1 MYEKAVNLIKEFE
14 GFREN
19 AYKCPAGV
27 WTIGYGWTHGVKEGD
42 TITESEASKLVQKE
56 VDKIAE
62 QIRLSLEYGVFEKL
76 SENQVCALIDFVY
89 NLGIGNFRTSTLRK
103 LIQEGNFEDAGK
115 QFERWNKSG
124 GKVLEGLTRRR
135 IAEKELWYAES

>member
-103 LIQEGNFEDAGK
+103 LIQKGNFEDAGK
-115 QFERWNKSG
+115 QFERWNKAG

-135 IAEKELWYAES
+135 IAEKELWYA

>member
-42 TITESEASKLVQKE
+42 TITESEASELVQKE

-62 QIRLSLEYGVFEKL
+62 QIQSVLGNEVFEKL
-76 SENQVCALIDFVY
+76 TENQVCALIDFVY
-89 NLGIGNFRTSTLRK
+89 NLGIGNFETSTLYK
-103 LIQEGNFEDAGK
+103 MIKAGEIQEAGA
-115 QFERWNKSG
+115 QFLRWNKAG

-135 IAEKELWYAES
+135 ESELELWNE

>member
-115 QFERWNKSG
+115 QFERWNKAG

-135 IAEKELWYAES
+135 IAEKELWYA

>member
-42 TITESEASKLVQKE
+42 TITESEASELVQKE

-62 QIRLSLEYGVFEKL
+62 QIQSVLGNEVFEKL
-76 SENQVCALIDFVY
+76 TKNQVCALIDFVY
-89 NLGIGNFRTSTLRK
+89 NLGIGNFKTSTLRK
-103 LIQEGNFEDAGK
+103 LIEEGNFEDVGK
-115 QFERWNKSG
+115 QFERWNKAG

-135 IAEKELWYAES
+135 IAEKELWYE

>member
-1 MYEKAVNLIKEFE
+1 MYEKAVNIIKEFE

-42 TITESEASKLVQKE
+42 TITESEASELVQKE

-62 QIRLSLEYGVFEKL
+62 QIESVLGKEVFQKL
-76 SENQVCALIDFVY
+76 TENQVCALIDFVY
-89 NLGIGNFRTSTLRK
+89 NLGIGNFKTSTLRK
-103 LIQEGNFEDAGK
+103 LIEEGNFEDAGK
-115 QFERWNKSG
+115 QFERWNKAG